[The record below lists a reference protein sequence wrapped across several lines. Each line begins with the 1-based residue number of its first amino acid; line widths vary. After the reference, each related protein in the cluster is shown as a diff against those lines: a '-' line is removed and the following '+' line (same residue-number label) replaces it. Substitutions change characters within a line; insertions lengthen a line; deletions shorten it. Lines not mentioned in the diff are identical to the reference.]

1 MLTDIQ
7 LERYAR
13 ILFWGMQKARITPF
27 SKGDV
32 VLVRTDIA
40 ALSLAEKVQA
50 LLLTH
55 GINPVLRI
63 NPPSALEKNYFSL
76 ASEAQLGFTTPGD
89 RELYEN
95 LHGLISLLAPDSITH
110 LKNIEPGKIAHFSLA
125 RKYLRDILDQREGAR
140 RFGWTLCLMPTPAL
154 AENSGLSAQEYA
166 AQIVR
171 ATYLDEADP
180 VAAWENVFLQ
190 AERIKSWLNSQD
202 VDFYH
207 VKSASTDLKI
217 YPGESR
223 RWIGISGHNIP
234 SFELFLSPDYRK
246 TEGVFHAD
254 QPSYR
259 SGNLVRGVTLR
270 FQDGQAE
277 LVSAEQGADFVRA
290 QLQMDTGAC
299 RLGEFSLTDKRFS
312 RINAF
317 MAHTLFDENYGG
329 EHGNSHVAVGA
340 SYADTYAGNPEDLTP
355 SRKKELGFNDSA
367 LHWDLVNTEAKTV
380 TAVLKNGES
389 TVIYEN
395 GMFCMPVMERE

>member
-1 MLTDIQ
+1 
-7 LERYAR
+7 
-13 ILFWGMQKARITPF
+13 
-27 SKGDV
+27 
-32 VLVRTDIA
+32 
-40 ALSLAEKVQA
+40 
-50 LLLTH
+50 
-55 GINPVLRI
+55 
-63 NPPSALEKNYFSL
+63 
-76 ASEAQLGFTTPGD
+76 
-89 RELYEN
+89 
-95 LHGLISLLAPDSITH
+95 
-110 LKNIEPGKIAHFSLA
+110 
-125 RKYLRDILDQREGAR
+125 LDQREGAR
-140 RFGWTLCLMPTPAL
+140 SFGWTLCLMPTAAL
-154 AENSGLSAQEYA
+154 AENSGLSLEEYA

-171 ATYLDEADP
+171 ATYLDEEDP

-190 AERIKSWLNSQD
+190 AEHIKSRLNSMD

-207 VKSASTDLKI
+207 VRSASTDLKV

-259 SGNLVRGVTLR
+259 SGNLVRGVTLCFR
-270 FQDGQAE
+270 DGQAE

-290 QLQMDTGAC
+290 QLQMDAGAC

-312 RINAF
+312 RIDAF

-329 EHGNSHVAVGA
+329 EHGNCHVAVGA
-340 SYADTYAGNPEDLTP
+340 SYADTYAGNPEDLTR

-380 TAVLKNGES
+380 TAVLKNGQR

-395 GMFCMPVMERE
+395 GMFNVPLTDQQ

>member
-27 SKGDV
+27 SQGDV
-32 VLVRTDIA
+32 VLVRTDLA
-40 ALSLAEKVQA
+40 ALSLAEKVQS
-50 LLLTH
+50 LLLER
-55 GINPVLRI
+55 GINPVLRV
-63 NPPSALEKNYFSL
+63 NPPSALEKSYFFL
-76 ASEAQLGFTTPGD
+76 ASEAQLTFTAPGD
-89 RELYEN
+89 RELYQN

-110 LKNIEPGKIAHFSLA
+110 LKDVDPGKISQFSLA

-140 RFGWTLCLMPTPAL
+140 SFGWTLCLMPTAAL
-154 AENSGLSAQEYA
+154 AENSGLSLEEYA

-171 ATYLDEADP
+171 ATYLDEEDP

-190 AERIKSWLNSQD
+190 AEHIKSRLNSMD

-207 VKSASTDLKI
+207 VRSASTDLKV

-259 SGNLVRGVTLR
+259 SGNLVRGVTLCFR
-270 FQDGQAE
+270 DGQAE

-290 QLQMDTGAC
+290 QLQMDAGAC

-312 RINAF
+312 RIDAF

-329 EHGNSHVAVGA
+329 EHGNCHVAVGA
-340 SYADTYAGNPEDLTP
+340 SYADTYAGNPEDLTR

-380 TAVLKNGES
+380 TAVLKNGQR

-395 GMFCMPVMERE
+395 GMFNVPLTDQQ